1 MTAAGA
7 PSNSTLDRPLYS
19 LLSVDGV
26 SKHFGGRRSGRFTA
40 VDDVSL
46 EFDTTKM
53 IGIVGESGSGKS
65 TLARMMVGLE
75 SPSSGTVTLNGRVIT
90 DMLSLR
96 ADRIDTRRNVQFVGQ
111 DTTSSFDPRR
121 TLRDAVRLPAMV
133 LLGLDKKA
141 ADERVDEALALL
153 GLLPAQAD
161 RSPAEVSGG
170 QRQRF
175 ALARGLVVGPRL
187 LVCDEVVSAL
197 DVSVQGAILNLLKR
211 YCREEQAG
219 LAFVSHG
226 LPATAFIADEL
237 VVMLRG
243 RIVEHGPT
251 QRIIDSPEHPYTARL
266 LAAYRGREQSKAS

>member
-1 MTAAGA
+1 MD
-7 PSNSTLDRPLYS
+7 N
-19 LLSVDGV
+19 
-26 SKHFGGRRSGRFTA
+26 
-40 VDDVSL
+40 VSL

-65 TLARMMVGLE
+65 TLARMMVGLDK
-75 SPSSGTVTLNGRVIT
+75 PSSGTVTLNGRIVT
-90 DMLSLR
+90 ELLSLR
-96 ADRIDTRRNVQFVGQ
+96 SDRIDTRRTIQFVGQ

-121 TLRDAVRLPAMV
+121 TLRDAVRLPAMI

-141 ADERVDEALALL
+141 ADERVDETLGLL

-161 RSPAEVSGG
+161 RYPVEVSGG

-197 DVSVQGAILNLLKR
+197 DVSVQGAILNLLKK

-243 RIVEHGPT
+243 QIVEHGPT
-251 QRIIDSPEHPYTARL
+251 QRIIDNPQHPYTARL
-266 LAAYRGREQSKAS
+266 LAAYRGRDEAKAS